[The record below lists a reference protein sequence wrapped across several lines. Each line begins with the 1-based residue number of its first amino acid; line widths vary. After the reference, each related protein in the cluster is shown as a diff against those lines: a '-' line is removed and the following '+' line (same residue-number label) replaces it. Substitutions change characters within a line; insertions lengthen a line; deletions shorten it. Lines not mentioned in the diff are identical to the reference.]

1 MFCYCFNYTFISYI
15 SGIKINDII
24 IKETASVGGMSA
36 GAVATVV
43 KPIAND
49 VQRVVQKPKKPKK
62 IGKKKPGPKGKKST
76 LLRR

>member
-1 MFCYCFNYTFISYI
+1 MRINEIIS
-15 SGIKINDII
+15 
-24 IKETASVGGMSA
+24 ETASVGGMSA

-49 VQRVVQKPKKPKK
+49 VQRVVQKPKVPKK
-62 IGKKKPGPKGKKST
+62 LAKRSPKGKKST

>member
-1 MFCYCFNYTFISYI
+1 M
-15 SGIKINDII
+15 KINDII

-62 IGKKKPGPKGKKST
+62 VKPRYASGGPTIKKASKAYKAFSYSVG
-76 LLRR
+76 

>member
-1 MFCYCFNYTFISYI
+1 MR
-15 SGIKINDII
+15 INEII

-62 IGKKKPGPKGKKST
+62 IGKKKPGPKGKSKI
-76 LLRR
+76 LRR

>member
-1 MFCYCFNYTFISYI
+1 MKIS
-15 SGIKINDII
+15 DII
-24 IKETASVGGMSA
+24 YETASVGGMSA

-62 IGKKKPGPKGKKST
+62 TKHAHKKPVPKQI
-76 LLRR
+76 

>member
-1 MFCYCFNYTFISYI
+1 M
-15 SGIKINDII
+15 KIHEII
-24 IKETASVGGMSA
+24 QETASVGGMSA

-62 IGKKKPGPKGKKST
+62 TKHAHKKPGPKKKLKSSMI
-76 LLRR
+76 RR

>member
-1 MFCYCFNYTFISYI
+1 MKIS
-15 SGIKINDII
+15 DII
-24 IKETASVGGMSA
+24 YETASVGGMSA

-62 IGKKKPGPKGKKST
+62 TKHAHKKSVPKT
-76 LLRR
+76 KSKLIKR

>member
-1 MFCYCFNYTFISYI
+1 M
-15 SGIKINDII
+15 KIHEII
-24 IKETASVGGMSA
+24 HETASVGGMSA

-76 LLRR
+76 MLRRYYENTCFQKRSNILQF

>member
-1 MFCYCFNYTFISYI
+1 MKIS
-15 SGIKINDII
+15 DII
-24 IKETASVGGMSA
+24 YETASVGGMSA

-62 IGKKKPGPKGKKST
+62 TKHAHKKSWSQKQN
-76 LLRR
+76 RN